1 MGIQD
6 MHAYSVTPPNV
17 SASESNLRDPR
28 DAPCFMIGM
37 PHMDGQGLSLSWLLR
52 ESGHLHWMSVAEFAG
67 RPPHGLRDLQGNRVL
82 PAVVAG
88 TVAGRP
94 GAFGEDDVVELKL
107 VQRPSPLNGWRSVTE
122 IGSTCGARLTVEL
135 VTVFAI
141 RSGTS
146 NRSLE
151 LACMAPEFLS
161 ERGTMTSRR
170 TDQIRRMGS
179 KERRAVGEA
188 DTEQPARSIL
198 VSSHLHFNGA
208 GLGCFAGMH
217 DYFVASE
224 EVGLRAEPGFPQVE
238 SRRVH
243 YFENIDAGDTLDIFT
258 RSETRLVEGETCL
271 VMTSHARRR
280 TDGFVVAVCESVY
293 GR

>member
-28 DAPCFMIGM
+28 DAPWFMIGM

-67 RPPHGLRDLQGNRVL
+67 RPPNGLRDLRGNRAL
-82 PAVVAG
+82 PGVVAA

-94 GAFGEDDVVELKL
+94 DAFGEDDVVELKL
-107 VQRPSPLNGWRSVTE
+107 AQRPSPLNGWRSVTE
-122 IGSTCGARLTVEL
+122 ICSTSGAKLSVEL
-135 VTVFAI
+135 VTAFVT

-146 NRSLE
+146 NHSLE
-151 LACMAPEFLS
+151 LARMAPEFLS

-179 KERRAVGEA
+179 MGRHAVEEA
-188 DTEQPARSIL
+188 DSAQPALSIL
-198 VSSHLHFNGA
+198 VSSHLHFNGV
-208 GLGCFAGMH
+208 GLGCFAALH
-217 DYFVASE
+217 DYFVAGEEATLQSE
-224 EVGLRAEPGFPQVE
+224 PERPLVG

-243 YFENIDAGDTLDIFT
+243 YFGNVDAGDALDIFT
-258 RSETRLVEGETCL
+258 RSDKRLVEGETCL

-280 TDGFVVAVCESVY
+280 ADGLVVAVCESVY